1 VRAEPQLWIEELRI
15 LRSWSP
21 EPSAEVRRITFRR
34 GLNIVWARAS
44 HSDQP
49 DLPGF
54 GGHAAGKTSLCRL
67 LRFVL
72 GEHHYGS
79 KFMRDRI
86 LTAFEDG
93 WVIAKI
99 WLEGA
104 SWIVARPFRAGL
116 HPKCR
121 ASDSIDTIFAEEES
135 NRRYDEFREAL
146 HAAVMAPFPLHEFP
160 SEEEPISFS
169 HLLEWLARDQ
179 ESRLSGLLDWRH
191 PSSNHDSPGMSAEQ
205 RRFLIRATLDLV
217 DDLVRR
223 EIEKRHK
230 LEVEFAKVP
239 DDIAF
244 QKRSLQEHLVALR
257 ESLPADRLPE
267 VGESLFVDAVKRLAT
282 STRDEALRPIERQ
295 IQALDLPK
303 LRADLSELNQDLG
316 AKRFQE
322 QEVTQHLGNL
332 KTRFAEAQRDG
343 KEANYEKF
351 WEELKPND
359 EYCKVPIAIARFRCP
374 LRQEFEP
381 NAPQAAIKQDFEA
394 MANQARQQ
402 IEKVERDLAP
412 VTASRQKLAEE
423 AERMAEAIAEAE
435 ARKERLQGERNV
447 VEQAHTLTV
456 FRAEQAV
463 EACQTIE
470 KLEQRRE
477 MLEEDI
483 EQSKSRQEGLQH
495 RQRKQIAE
503 FSDLYESTLKAFLGT
518 EIEASCRFTREE
530 IDLKASYHGELSSA
544 AIDTLK
550 TIAFDVAALRSGILE
565 SSHHPGFIIF
575 DSPREA
581 DMHPIPYQRIFHHL
595 KSLEPTNHRAA
606 FQLILTTT
614 EPPPS
619 EFQQS
624 EELVLQLDAATKE
637 GRVYRTDFV

>member
-1 VRAEPQLWIEELRI
+1 MRSEPPFWIEELRI
-15 LRSWSP
+15 LRSWSR
-21 EPSAEVRRITFRR
+21 EPTAEVRRIPFRC

-44 HSDQP
+44 HSEQP

-72 GEHHYGS
+72 GEPHYGS
-79 KFMRDRI
+79 KFMRNRI
-86 LTAFEDG
+86 LTAFGEG
-93 WVIAKI
+93 WVVAKV
-99 WLEGA
+99 WLVGE

-116 HPKCR
+116 HPKCQV
-121 ASDSIDTIFAEEES
+121 SESIDSIFTADEL
-135 NRRYDEFREAL
+135 NRRYDEFRDAL
-146 HAAVMAPFPLHEFP
+146 HAAVMTPFPLHEFP
-160 SEEEPISFS
+160 SEQEPISFL

-191 PSSNHDSPGMSAEQ
+191 PSSQHDSPGMSAEQ
-205 RRFLIRATLDLV
+205 RRLLVRATLDFV
-217 DDLVRR
+217 DDLVRQ
-223 EIEKRHK
+223 EIEKRHR
-230 LEVEFAKVP
+230 LEAEFAKVP

-257 ESLPADRLPE
+257 KSLPADQLPD

-282 STRDEALRPIERQ
+282 STRVEALRPIEAK
-295 IQALDLPK
+295 IQALNLPQ
-303 LRADLSELNQDLG
+303 LRSDLSKLNQDLG
-316 AKRFQE
+316 AKQFQE
-322 QEVTQHLGNL
+322 QEVTKHLDNL
-332 KTRFAEAQRDG
+332 KTHFAEAQRDG
-343 KEANYEKF
+343 KEASYEKF
-351 WEELKPND
+351 WEELKPTD
-359 EYCKVPIAIARFRCP
+359 EFCKIPITIARFRCP

-381 NAPQAAIKQDFEA
+381 EPPQTEIKRDLKAIAE
-394 MANQARQQ
+394 QARQRINQ
-402 IEKVERDLAP
+402 VEGDLAP
-412 VTASRQKLAEE
+412 IAASRKKLATV
-423 AERMAEAIAEAE
+423 AEQMTETIAAAEV
-435 ARKERLQGERNV
+435 RKEQLQNERNK
-447 VEQAHTLTV
+447 VEQTHTLTV

-477 MLEEDI
+477 KLEKDI
-483 EQSKSRQEGLQH
+483 EESKSRQEGLQH
-495 RQRKQIAE
+495 RQRKRIAE
-503 FSDLYESTLKAFLGT
+503 FSDLYESTLKAFLGN
-518 EIEASCRFTREE
+518 EIDASCRFTREE

-550 TIAFDVAALRSGILE
+550 TIAFDVAALRSGSLE

-595 KSLEPTNHRAA
+595 KTLEPTNQQAPY
-606 FQLILTTT
+606 QLILTTT
-614 EPPPS
+614 EPPPI

-637 GRVYRTDFV
+637 GRVFRTDFV